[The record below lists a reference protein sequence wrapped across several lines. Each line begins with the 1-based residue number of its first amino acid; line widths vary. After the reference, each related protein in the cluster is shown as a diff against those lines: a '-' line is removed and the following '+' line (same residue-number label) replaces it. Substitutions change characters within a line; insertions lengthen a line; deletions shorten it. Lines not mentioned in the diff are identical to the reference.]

1 MVYKLNVTD
10 HADEL
15 LDNLVYHLI
24 YRLKNKEAAKH
35 LLDSVESIY
44 DRLVENPYQFP
55 KSRDIYLAKKG
66 YYEAVIPQMNYI
78 VIFDVRK
85 DIVNIVGYTFGRELD
100 RESLYYERFITH
112 LKHFL
117 ARVVKN
123 ETYGEDANDRLA
135 IIVKDEFPKSYRCAL
150 RIRDYLKVSKK
161 YNVSLEE
168 ISYLTIHIQR
178 LSGEGQKNIHKES

>member
-55 KSRDIYLAKKG
+55 NSRDMYLAKKG

-85 DIVNIVGYTFGRELD
+85 DIVNIVGIFHQLE
-100 RESLYYERFITH
+100 
-112 LKHFL
+112 
-117 ARVVKN
+117 N
-123 ETYGEDANDRLA
+123 
-135 IIVKDEFPKSYRCAL
+135 
-150 RIRDYLKVSKK
+150 YLSK
-161 YNVSLEE
+161 L
-168 ISYLTIHIQR
+168 
-178 LSGEGQKNIHKES
+178 

>member
-55 KSRDIYLAKKG
+55 KSRDMYLAKKG
-66 YYEAVIPQMNYI
+66 YYEAVIPQ
-78 VIFDVRK
+78 IFQL
-85 DIVNIVGYTFGRELD
+85 TE
-100 RESLYYERFITH
+100 
-112 LKHFL
+112 
-117 ARVVKN
+117 
-123 ETYGEDANDRLA
+123 
-135 IIVKDEFPKSYRCAL
+135 
-150 RIRDYLKVSKK
+150 LKVFRTVCHC
-161 YNVSLEE
+161 VSLPVFDTFIIPE
-168 ISYLTIHIQR
+168 IMENS
-178 LSGEGQKNIHKES
+178 

>member
-24 YRLKNKEAAKH
+24 YRLKSKEAAKH

-55 KSRDIYLAKKG
+55 KSRDMYLAKKG

-85 DIVNIVGYTFGRELD
+85 NIVNIVGIFHQLENYLSKLCKLRSNGMPVPLLRNGYSIFNGT
-100 RESLYYERFITH
+100 
-112 LKHFL
+112 K
-117 ARVVKN
+117 
-123 ETYGEDANDRLA
+123 
-135 IIVKDEFPKSYRCAL
+135 YR
-150 RIRDYLKVSKK
+150 
-161 YNVSLEE
+161 
-168 ISYLTIHIQR
+168 
-178 LSGEGQKNIHKES
+178 